1 MKKKYWTQ
9 NFLQT
14 KNPPMLR
21 LFLDREFKVVGLKDW
36 STFKKVL
43 SPVFSE
49 LFQEE
54 SAPTSAFLE

>member
-1 MKKKYWTQ
+1 
-9 NFLQT
+9 
-14 KNPPMLR
+14 MLR
-21 LFLDREFKVVGLKDW
+21 LFLDREFKVVRLKDS

-54 SAPTSAFLE
+54 SAPTSAFSE